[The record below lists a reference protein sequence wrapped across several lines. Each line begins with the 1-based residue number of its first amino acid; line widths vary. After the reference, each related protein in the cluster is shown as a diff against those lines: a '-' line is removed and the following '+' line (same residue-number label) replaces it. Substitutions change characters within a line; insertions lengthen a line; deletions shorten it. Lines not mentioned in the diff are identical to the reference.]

1 LIDSFVSLVSLDLAG
16 MADAAD
22 AAWTIKV
29 MFTTGGGE
37 GNLSLPAGGAT
48 TLAQF
53 KAAISEQLNKSVKRV
68 IFQGKVLNNDAQ
80 TLTEAKVQNG
90 HSVHVQPDA
99 AAAPA
104 VPAPAAAAAAAAPI
118 AAAAAVP
125 QPVRAAVSP
134 MNAAI
139 ARILQQPSAAAQN
152 LLNTLLKVSYS
163 ASIIAY
169 AVLHV
174 MLLNT

>member
-1 LIDSFVSLVSLDLAG
+1 
-16 MADAAD
+16 MADD

-53 KAAISEQLNKSVKRV
+53 KAATTEQLNKSVKRV
-68 IFQGKVLNNDAQ
+68 IFQGKVLNNDTQ

-104 VPAPAAAAAAAAPI
+104 ASAPAAAAVAAPAAAS

-139 ARILQQPSAAAQN
+139 ARILQQPPAAAQT
-152 LLNTLLKVSYS
+152 LLNTLLKVSSIAFLTYVRSLASCQIAPYS
-163 ASIIAY
+163 
-169 AVLHV
+169 
-174 MLLNT
+174 